1 MASFSLASLFSKNRF
16 SKFFSRGRE
25 HEEIQQQQILKNSQ
39 GIDQEQLDRQSFFS
53 NDFMDNP
60 QSTITY
66 LGTSFE
72 QYLGNKVSRILKYR
86 EMSNYP
92 VIADSIENIC
102 DEAIVDNP
110 IGDVFSLHI
119 TEELPKHIEEEIR
132 EEWDY
137 LMHDVFQIN
146 EMSWNIF
153 KKYITD
159 GEVYIELI
167 LDASGK
173 NIIGIKIL
181 PSHTMMPIYENG
193 EIVSYV
199 QTKRGINNTGTQ
211 GSDQEEQ
218 VTVFDK
224 DQIVYINYGTTGDN
238 SLDVRG
244 YLETSIRVY
253 NQLKNL
259 EDSLVVYRLVRSPM
273 RRIWN
278 VFTGGMPKGKAEEYI
293 KGLQQRYKK
302 KIVYNTETGATDSTA
317 NIISLTEDLWFSKNA
332 EGQGT
337 TIETLDGQST
347 FLQDLD
353 DLKWIRE
360 SLYKALKI
368 PNSRWIDPTAAT
380 YSYGKGAEITREEVK
395 FSKFVE
401 RLQRRFKYLFLDAFV
416 TQLRLKGFDKTY
428 STLRLYDVQFTKSNM
443 FKEYRE
449 LEMNNNKLTTLG
461 TAKDLIWSE
470 ENQGGIF
477 ALEYAMKNFFLMTD
491 EQWQEN
497 KEMLESLKSKKPVEN
512 KETPPKEETGG
523 TESTPTIAPEV
534 GGGTETT
541 PETVE
546 APTQEEEIAS
556 AVENIPVE
564 SKNIKGVVLTE
575 WLKDISRPFPKVK

>member
-1 MASFSLASLFSKNRF
+1 MPSFSLASMFSKNRF
-16 SKFFSRGRE
+16 SKHFNRGRE
-25 HEEIQQQQILKNSQ
+25 HEEVQEQQILKNSQ
-39 GIDQEQLDRQSFFS
+39 GIDQEQMDRQAFFS
-53 NDFMDNP
+53 TDFMDNP

-72 QYLGNKVSRILKYR
+72 QYLGNKVSRIMKYR

-92 VIADSIENIC
+92 LIMDSIENIC

-110 IGDVFSLHI
+110 VGDVFSLHI
-119 TEELPKHIEEEIR
+119 TQEIPEHIEEQIR
-132 EEWDY
+132 EEWKY
-137 LMHDVFQIN
+137 LAHDIFQIN
-146 EMSWNIF
+146 EMGWQIF

-167 LDASGK
+167 LEENGK

-181 PSHTMMPIYENG
+181 PSHTMMPIYESG
-193 EIVSYV
+193 EIVSYI
-199 QTKRGINNTGTQ
+199 QTKRGINNNTGINS
-211 GSDQEEQ
+211 SDQEEQ

-224 DQIVYINYGTTGDN
+224 DQVVYINYGTTGDN

-244 YLETSIRVY
+244 YLESAIRVY

-332 EGQGT
+332 EGQGNT
-337 TIETLDGQST
+337 VETLDGQST

-368 PNSRWIDPTAAT
+368 PNSRWADPTGAT
-380 YSYGKGAEITREEVK
+380 YNVGKSAEITREEVK

-401 RLQRRFKYLFLDAFV
+401 RLQRRFKFLFLDAFV
-416 TQLRLKGFDKTY
+416 TQLRLKGFDKEYT
-428 STLRLYDVQFTKSNM
+428 TLRLFDVQFTKSNL

-449 LEMNNNKLTTLG
+449 LEMTNQKLTTLT
-461 TAKDLIWSE
+461 TAKDLIYTE
-470 ENQGGIF
+470 ENPNGIF
-477 ALEYAMKNFFLMTD
+477 ALEYVMKNMILMTD
-491 EQWQEN
+491 EQWNEN
-497 KEMLESLKSKKPVEN
+497 KTMLESDKSKKPAEK
-512 KETPPKEETGG
+512 KEEAPKEETGG
-523 TESTPTIAPEV
+523 TEATPTV
-534 GGGTETT
+534 T
-541 PETVE
+541 PEAGGSEVVGAE
-546 APTQEEEIAS
+546 EQPTQEQEIAS
-556 AVENIPVE
+556 AVESIPSE
-564 SKNIKGVVLTE
+564 SKKMKGVILTE
-575 WLKDISRPFPKVK
+575 WMRDISNPVTKKL